1 MSPLFQKKVQSKAQ
15 TRQISKFCCYF
26 CEFKILREKG
36 SPKGDVHWRNIM
48 KDTTKKKIIKW
59 FWVLFT
65 TPILLVAAL
74 IFSVWMFADIPSFE
88 ELENPQS
95 NLATQVIAE
104 DGEILTTFHIENRS
118 YVSYEELSPN
128 LVHAAVATEDSR
140 FYRHSGIDFE
150 SLARVLVKTVLG
162 GSSSQGGGST
172 ITQQLAKTLYP
183 RQDVSSKI
191 PGVSTLKMVWI
202 KLKEWVTAVKLERSY
217 TKDEIMNMYMNQI
230 FFGSNA
236 YGIKAA
242 AQTFFGKSPIDLTV
256 EEAATL
262 VGMVNKPTRYNP
274 ALNPDKSLARRN
286 LVISRMEQNGF
297 LTKEEADSIQQIP
310 ITLSYQIQDHNA
322 GIGPYFR
329 DMLRRTMNAKEPK
342 RSSYTQYEDYVVDSL
357 LWADDAFYG
366 WLNKNTKSDGTRYD
380 LDRDGLRIYTTI
392 NYKMQKYAEEA
403 VAEHLGEDLQK
414 TFDRHLKWNRNKPFA
429 SDIDQKTIDQLMKQA
444 RRWSDRYRIM
454 KANGASESDIRK
466 SFTEPVRMRLFS
478 WNKKGYID
486 TVMTPDDSIKYY
498 KGHLRAAF
506 MAIEPHSGFVK
517 AYVGGPNYRYFKYDN
532 VRQGKRQVG
541 STIKPFLYTLAM
553 QEGMSPC
560 DRVVNVPQTFLVGDT
575 TWTPKSTDKDEWIGQ
590 TVTLK
595 WGLTKSSNNISAY
608 LMKQYG
614 PEAMVEMMRKMGIGC
629 YLDPV
634 NPLCVGSADISVYEM
649 VAAYNTFPSKGVYA
663 SPIFVTRI
671 EDNLGNVLGEFTNR
685 KKEAISDYTAYLM
698 ANLMQGVVNSGTGVR
713 LRAKYGLKGEIAGKT
728 GTTNDQSDGWF
739 IGYTPTLTAGVW
751 VGAEDRQVHFESLSL
766 GGGSNMAL
774 PIWGIFMKKV
784 LADGTLGVY
793 ETDQFIAPPGITLN
807 LNCDGSDTDAA
818 AGGQSSEIEEEENY
832 FE

>member
-1 MSPLFQKKVQSKAQ
+1 MTEKTK
-15 TRQISKFCCYF
+15 R
-26 CEFKILREKG
+26 KIL
-36 SPKGDVHWRNIM
+36 V
-48 KDTTKKKIIKW
+48 W
-59 FWVLFT
+59 FWSLFGAGVSSV
-65 TPILLVAAL
+65 ILLLLA
-74 IFSVWMFADIPSFE
+74 VWFLADIPSFE
-88 ELENPQS
+88 ELENPDS
-95 NLATQVIAE
+95 KLATQVIAE

-118 YVSYEELSPN
+118 FVTYDELSQN
-128 LVHAAVATEDSR
+128 LVNAAVATEDVR
-140 FYRHSGIDFE
+140 FYNHSGIDFK
-150 SLARVLVKTVLG
+150 SLGRVMFKTLLG
-162 GSSSQGGGST
+162 GDSSQGGGST

-183 RQDVSSKI
+183 REDVSSRI
-191 PGVSTLKMVWI
+191 PGVSILKMVWI

-217 TKDEIMNMYMNQI
+217 TKNEIMTMYMNQV

-242 AQTFFGKSPIDLTV
+242 SQTFFGKVPADLTV

-274 ALNPDKSLARRN
+274 ALNPDKSLTRRN
-286 LVISRMEQNGF
+286 FVISQMAKAGF
-297 LTKEEADSIQQIP
+297 LDDAQRDSIQQVP

-322 GIGPYFR
+322 GVGPYFR

-342 RSSYTQYEDYVVDSL
+342 RSSYYQYEDYVVDSL
-357 LWADDAFYG
+357 LWADDALYG
-366 WLNKNTKSDGTRYD
+366 WLNKNTKTDGSKYN
-380 LDRDGLRIYTTI
+380 LDKDGLRIYTTI
-392 NYKMQKYAEEA
+392 NYKMQQYAEEA
-403 VAEHLGEDLQK
+403 VAEHLGKDLQK
-414 TFDRHLKWNRNKPFA
+414 TFDRHVRWNRKRPFA
-429 SDIDQKTIDQLMKQA
+429 TDVPQETIDMLMKQA
-444 RRWSDRYRIM
+444 RRWSDRYRVM
-454 KANGASESDIRK
+454 KRNGASESQIVK
-466 SFTEPVRMRLFS
+466 SFSEPTEMRVFS
-478 WNKKGYID
+478 WNRKGYID

-506 MAIEPHSGFVK
+506 IAIEPHTGHVK
-517 AYVGGPNYRYFKYDN
+517 AYIGGPNYRYFKYDN
-532 VRQGKRQVG
+532 ARQGKRQVG

-560 DRVVNVPQTFLVGDT
+560 DKVVNVPQTFMVGDT

-634 NPLCVGSADISVYEM
+634 NSLCVGAADISVYEM
-649 VAAYNTFPSKGVYA
+649 VAAYNTFPSKGVYV

-671 EDNLGNVLGEFTNR
+671 EDSMGNVLGEFNNR
-685 KKEAISDYTAYLM
+685 KREAISDYTAYLM

-739 IGYTPTLTAGVW
+739 IGYTPSLTAGVW
-751 VGAEDRQVHFESLSL
+751 VGAEDRQVHFESLAL

-774 PIWGIFMKKV
+774 PIWGIFMDKV
-784 LADGTLGVY
+784 MRDGTLGVY
-793 ETDQFIAPPGITLN
+793 ETDRFMAPPGISLN
-807 LNCDGSDTDAA
+807 LDCDGSDADAMVKA
-818 AGGQSSEIEEEENY
+818 EDEDDY
-832 FE
+832 FFE

>member
-1 MSPLFQKKVQSKAQ
+1 MTDA
-15 TRQISKFCCYF
+15 
-26 CEFKILREKG
+26 
-36 SPKGDVHWRNIM
+36 
-48 KDTTKKKIIKW
+48 TKKKITRW
-59 FWVLFT
+59 FWILFI
-65 TPILLVAAL
+65 TPIVLVMGL
-74 IFSVWMFADIPSFE
+74 IGLVWAFADIPSFE
-88 ELENPQS
+88 DLENPDS
-95 NLATQVIAE
+95 KLATQVIAE

-118 YVSYEELSPN
+118 YVSYDELSEN
-128 LVHAAVATEDSR
+128 LVHAAVATEDAR

-150 SLARVLVKTVLG
+150 SLGRVLVKTLLG

-183 RQDVSSKI
+183 REDVSSRI
-191 PGVSTLKMVWI
+191 PGVSIMKMVWI

-217 TKDEIMNMYMNQI
+217 TKDEIMNMYMNQV

-242 AQTFFGKSPIDLTV
+242 AQTFFGKAPSDLTV

-274 ALNPDKSLARRN
+274 ALNPDKSLERRN

-297 LTKEEADSIQQIP
+297 ITKAECDSIQQIP
-310 ITLSYQIQDHNA
+310 ITLSYQVQDHNA
-322 GIGPYFR
+322 GVGPYFR

-342 RSSYTQYEDYVVDSL
+342 RSSYAQYEDYVVDSL

-366 WLNKNTKSDGTRYD
+366 WLNKNTKADGTKYN
-380 LDRDGLRIYTTI
+380 LDRDGLRIYTTV

-403 VAEHLGEDLQK
+403 VAEHLGKDLQK
-414 TFDRHLKWNRNKPFA
+414 SFDRHLKWNRKKPFA
-429 SDIDQKTIDQLMKQA
+429 SDVDQQTIDQLMKQA

-454 KANGASESDIRK
+454 KSNGASENEIRK
-466 SFTEPVRMRLFS
+466 SFSEPVKMRIFS
-478 WNKKGYID
+478 WNRNGYID

-506 MAIEPHSGFVK
+506 MAIAPHTGHIK

-560 DRVVNVPQTFLVGDT
+560 DKVVNVPQTFMVGDT

-614 PEAMVEMMRKMGIGC
+614 PEAMVEMMRKMGVGS
-629 YLDPV
+629 YLDAV

-649 VAAYNTFPSKGVYA
+649 VSAYNTFPSKGVYV

-671 EDNLGNVLGEFTNR
+671 EDSMGNVLGEFNNR

-739 IGYTPTLTAGVW
+739 IGYTPSLTAGVW

-784 LADGTLGVY
+784 LEDGTLGVY
-793 ETDQFIAPPGITLN
+793 ESDRFIAPPGISLD
-807 LNCDGSDTDAA
+807 LNCDGSDADASVKA
-818 AGGQSSEIEEEENY
+818 ENEEDY
-832 FE
+832 FFE